1 MSRKTLTP
9 KAFNHFKKV
18 FKEWQARLGLQE
30 WTISFKKAEMD
41 DAEACIDSNPESR
54 TALVTINSRPFHL
67 KDDSDI
73 EETALHEVLHL
84 LLADL
89 SHAAVDRY
97 TDRETLVRVEEALVN
112 RLTKLCQDLI
122 EFEK

>member
-1 MSRKTLTP
+1 MARKALTP
-9 KAFNHFKKV
+9 KAFNLFKKV

-30 WTISFKKAEMD
+30 WTISFKKEEMD
-41 DAEACIDSNPESR
+41 DAEACIDSDPESR
-54 TALVTINSRPFHL
+54 TVLVTVNSKLFHV

-112 RLTKLCQDLI
+112 RLTKLCQDLMKL
-122 EFEK
+122 EA

>member
-9 KAFNHFKKV
+9 KTFALFKETFKK
-18 FKEWQARLGLQE
+18 WQVRLGLQE
-30 WTISFKKAEMD
+30 WTVSFKKQEMD
-41 DAEACIDSNPESR
+41 DAEACIDSDPESR
-54 TALVTINSRPFHL
+54 TALVTINSKPFHL
-67 KDDSDI
+67 NNNKDI

-84 LLADL
+84 LIADL

-112 RLTKLCQDLI
+112 RLTTLCQTLI
-122 EFEK
+122 SLEK